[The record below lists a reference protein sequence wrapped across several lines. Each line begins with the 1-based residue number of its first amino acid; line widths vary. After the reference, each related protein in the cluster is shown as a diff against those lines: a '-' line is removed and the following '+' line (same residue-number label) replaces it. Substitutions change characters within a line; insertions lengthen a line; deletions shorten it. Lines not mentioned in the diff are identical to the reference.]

1 MEQIQNYYLL
11 NSGSTSPTSLGFLS
25 DLLLSVPNLLL
36 GLVSPLPDLLPNP
49 LSGLRHPLRKPLL
62 RLRTPF
68 LSLSKLPRDLLP
80 RLHAPFTNV
89 REHL

>member
-62 RLRTPF
+62 RLP
-68 LSLSKLPRDLLP
+68 LLH
-80 RLHAPFTNV
+80 R
-89 REHL
+89 

>member
-11 NSGSTSPTSLGFLS
+11 NSGSTSPSSLGFLS
-25 DLLLSVPNLLL
+25 DLLLSVADLLL
-36 GLVSPLPDLLPNP
+36 GLASALPDFLPNP
-49 LSGLRHPLRKPLL
+49 LSGLRHPLSEPLL

-68 LSLSKLPRDLLP
+68 LSLSELPRDLLP
-80 RLHAPFTNV
+80 RLHAPLANV